1 MPIWNLATIR
11 QEVRDITGRKTIT
24 QMPEATV
31 DRYIN
36 EYYTLVMPNDLDLEE
51 LREFWTKD
59 TAAGVETVTLDD
71 EVLFLRPPYTIDG
84 YPLEVVDDPA
94 RFYALYPKSGEPYTQ
109 ARPEVALYQGRS
121 LILRP
126 WPDDVYEIH
135 APAVSIPAALTG
147 AGAPTRDQWGRLIV
161 LGAAI
166 LIYGSFGQREEAE
179 ALGLPYEGQR
189 ALVQR
194 PYIKKMIDYRGQ
206 PRF

>member
-1 MPIWNLATIR
+1 MTIWNLAAIR
-11 QEVRDITGRKTIT
+11 QEVRDLTGRKTAN
-24 QMPEATV
+24 QMAEATV

-51 LREFWTKD
+51 LQEFWTKD
-59 TAAGVETVTLDD
+59 TVAGVETVALDD
-71 EVLFLRPPYTIDG
+71 EVLYLRPPYTIGG
-84 YPLEVVDDPA
+84 YPLAVQDDPA
-94 RFYALYPKSGEPYTQ
+94 RFYELYPKSGEPY
-109 ARPEVALYQGRS
+109 APGRPEAALYQGRS

-126 WPDDVYEIH
+126 GPDDVYEVH
-135 APAVSIPAALTG
+135 APAAVIPAALAG
-147 AGAPTRDQWGRLIV
+147 AGAPTRDMWGRLIV

-166 LIYGSFGQREEAE
+166 LIYASFGQRGEAE

-194 PYIKKMIDYRGQ
+194 PYLKKMQDYRGQ